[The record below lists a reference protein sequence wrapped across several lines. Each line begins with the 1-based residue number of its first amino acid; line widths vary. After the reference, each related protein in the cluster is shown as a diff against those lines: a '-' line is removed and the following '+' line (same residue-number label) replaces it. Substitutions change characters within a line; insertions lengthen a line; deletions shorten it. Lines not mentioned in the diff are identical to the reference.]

1 MNSNF
6 TYTLLFF
13 LGIFLFSE
21 SAMSQ
26 KVGSLPT
33 DDLGDVSDN
42 FQEFF
47 FEALKQKGIE
57 NYELAI
63 NALDKAHNAAYGNEE
78 FEAVVKFEKAK
89 NLTKLKR
96 YEEAEI
102 NFKKVL
108 EWEADRLDV
117 MEALYDVYYLQKD
130 YDSAI
135 ALVIKLIEFD
145 SDYKE
150 DLANLY
156 NRSKQYEKALVIL
169 DELDEEW
176 GKSSYRDALRS
187 RIYRITGNSSKEINT
202 LKTNIDKNQK
212 NEKDYLKLIFLY
224 SDEGQKTKAFDT
236 ANELLKEHPNSQ
248 LVHLA
253 LYKFYLDQGNL
264 IQAINSM
271 KIVFSS
277 EEIDKDSKNRV
288 LSDFLSYANK
298 NPEQDFN
305 LDGIVAQLSDDT
317 NSQIYKLVGDYYLS
331 KEKRDKALA
340 FYEKGTDKDIQ
351 NFELLKSTIMLQIE
365 FNEYNKASE
374 LSFKGLEVFPA
385 QSVLYLL
392 NGIASNK
399 LNKPSLAIESLETG
413 LDYLFEDPK
422 MEYDFYQQLIIAYTL
437 KGDAKKAEIY
447 TQKASDLNGPN

>member
-1 MNSNF
+1 MKSRVTF
-6 TYTLLFF
+6 ILFF
-13 LGIFLFSE
+13 IGIFLFSE
-21 SAMSQ
+21 SSLAQ
-26 KVGSLPT
+26 KVGHLPT
-33 DDLGDVSDN
+33 DDLGDVTDT

-57 NYELAI
+57 NYELAL
-63 NALDKAHNAAYGNEE
+63 NALEKAHKAAYSNEE
-78 FEAVVKFEKAK
+78 YKAVVNFEKAK

-108 EWEADRLDV
+108 EWETDRLDV
-117 MEALYDVYYLQKD
+117 LEALYDLYYLQKD

-135 ALVIKLIEFD
+135 PLVIKLIEFD
-145 SDYKE
+145 PDYKE

-156 NRSKQYEKALVIL
+156 NRSKQYKKALIIL
-169 DELDEEW
+169 DELDKEW

-187 RIYRITGNSSKEINT
+187 RIYRVTGNYSKEIDV

-236 ANELLKEHPNSQ
+236 AKELLKQHPNSQ

-253 LYKFYLDQGNL
+253 LYKFYLEQGNVA
-264 IQAINSM
+264 QAINSM

-277 EEIDKDSKNRV
+277 EEIDVDSKNKV
-288 LSDFLSYANK
+288 LSDFLSFANN

-305 LDGIVAQLSDDT
+305 LDRFVAQLSDDT
-317 NSQIYKLVGDYYLS
+317 NSQIYKLAGDYYLS
-331 KEKRDKALA
+331 KGQRDKALV
-340 FYEKGTDKDIQ
+340 FYEKGTIKDIQ

-365 FNEYNKASE
+365 YNEYNNASE

-385 QSVLYLL
+385 QPALYLL
-392 NGIASNK
+392 NGIANNK
-399 LNKPSLAIESLETG
+399 LNNPGLAIESLETG
-413 LDYLFEDPK
+413 LDYLFEDSN
-422 MEYDFYQQLIIAYTL
+422 MEYDFYQQLTIAYTL
-437 KGDAKKAEIY
+437 KGDAKKAAIY
-447 TQKASDLNGPN
+447 TKKASDLKQSN